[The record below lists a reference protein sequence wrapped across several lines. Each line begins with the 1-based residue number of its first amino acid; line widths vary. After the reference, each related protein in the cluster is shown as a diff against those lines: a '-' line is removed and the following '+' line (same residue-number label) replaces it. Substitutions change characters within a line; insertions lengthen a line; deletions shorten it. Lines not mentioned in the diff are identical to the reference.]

1 MDDLHW
7 FQRFLHIF
15 FFNLIVFALFY
26 IAFAPHKMSNVSSNE
41 TAQPLRAASR

>member
-15 FFNLIVFALFY
+15 LFNIIVFGLFY
-26 IAFAPHKMSNVSSNE
+26 VFFSNPKLHNNFTNDQAMAV
-41 TAQPLRAASR
+41 RAAMR

>member
-15 FFNLIVFALFY
+15 FFNLIVFSLFY
-26 IAFAPHKMSNVSSNE
+26 LLFGGPELINKNTNMSLQTE
-41 TAQPLRAASR
+41 RASAI

>member
-15 FFNLIVFALFY
+15 FFNLIVFGLFY
-26 IAFAPHKMSNVSSNE
+26 LAFSPHRLSNISADNAS
-41 TAQPLRAASR
+41 QPLRAASK